1 MSPPQSNDEPLV
13 VPIAEADFPSAYA
26 TTTMRIHAFQDSV
39 SGLEHV
45 AIVNGPLSET
55 PLVRVHS
62 ECLTGDALGSLRCDC
77 GAQLQ
82 QSLRLI
88 GESGGI
94 VVYLRGQEGRGIGLA
109 NKIRAYALQDAG
121 RDTVQS
127 NTELGFAADTRSYAV
142 AAQILSALG
151 IKSIDL
157 LTNNPAKA
165 EGLAASGIAIRETRP
180 LVIQANALNARY
192 LATKRDKLGH
202 ELPL

>member
-1 MSPPQSNDEPLV
+1 MSHTESPDEPLLV
-13 VPIAEADFPSAYA
+13 HVAEADFPSAYA
-26 TTTMRIHAFQDSV
+26 TSIMRIHAFEDSV
-39 SGLEHV
+39 TGLEHV

-88 GESGGI
+88 GEHCGV

-127 NTELGFAADTRSYAV
+127 NTELGFAADTRNYAV
-142 AAQILSALG
+142 AARILRTLG
-151 IKSIDL
+151 IKSVDL

-165 EGLAASGIAIRETRP
+165 AGLESCGIAIGQTRP
-180 LVIQANALNARY
+180 LVIPATAANARY

-202 ELPL
+202 DLPR